1 MDGTDNKCVQNCC
14 GKHLRK
20 ENHLLLYYKYIMLYY
35 IISIKSN
42 LKEVAKEVVGFS

>member
-1 MDGTDNKCVQNCC
+1 MDGTDNKCVQNFC

-20 ENHLLLYYKYIMLYY
+20 ENYLLLYYKYYMLYY

-42 LKEVAKEVVGFS
+42 LKEIAKEVVGFS